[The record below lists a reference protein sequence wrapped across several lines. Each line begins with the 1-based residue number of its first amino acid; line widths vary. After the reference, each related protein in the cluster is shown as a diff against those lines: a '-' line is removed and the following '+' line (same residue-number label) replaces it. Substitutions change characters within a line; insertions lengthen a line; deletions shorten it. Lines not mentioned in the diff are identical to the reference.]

1 MVSSQ
6 ETVQCLA
13 RVTGESQ
20 RAERLSGSGGG
31 DGQQGSGKESSHSM
45 ETLYHNHST
54 TLLVVA
60 IHTYVVSYLHAV
72 VLFS

>member
-31 DGQQGSGKESSHSM
+31 DGQQGSEKESSHSM

-54 TLLVVA
+54 TLPVA
-60 IHTYVVSYLHAV
+60 IHT
-72 VLFS
+72 